1 MKVLEEALRIT
12 NIPPDE
18 DVINKAM
25 YIGLHNDIQLK
36 AFRLMIEMFPPFKI
50 VAKILLKNYIKEYG
64 P

>member
-1 MKVLEEALRIT
+1 MKVLEEALVIT

-18 DVINKAM
+18 DVM

-50 VAKILLKNYIKEYG
+50 VAKILLKNYIKEYD